1 MVWTPFPHVVLS
13 PLEVYPETTSLL
25 APSANQVT
33 QVFSFL
39 YSFREAVF
47 AFIVCLDFMMR
58 LKRWRVHKGVVKHI
72 VRAVESDS

>member
-1 MVWTPFPHVVLS
+1 MIWNPFPHVVLS

-25 APSANQVT
+25 APSVNQVT

-47 AFIVCLDFMMR
+47 AFIVCLETLEFEPHT
-58 LKRWRVHKGVVKHI
+58 RVHKGVIKHI